1 MMRLRENVTPP
12 EWGGVYARGS
22 NRGVVTTSS
31 QDLNDLANQINVAFQ
46 KSQNYRVT
54 AGKHLL
60 EAQRRVQVGEAGEI
74 TWEQWLRKNIKR
86 SPGDCRKC
94 MALARG
100 EDPETAAAAERTK
113 AREAMRRHRANVSAA
128 DPLKA
133 LLAAW
138 NATPED
144 DRRRFLAIVSP
155 HLRPS
160 PVSPGRDDYLGP
172 ILSAF
177 HNESS
182 EWAVT

>member
-1 MMRLRENVTPP
+1 MENL
-12 EWGGVYARGS
+12 S
-22 NRGVVTTSS
+22 
-31 QDLNDLANQINVAFQ
+31 DLADQINVCLT
-46 KSQNYRVT
+46 KSENYRVT
-54 AGKHLL
+54 AGKHLI
-60 EAQRRVQVGEAGEI
+60 EAQQRVRAGEAGEI

-113 AREAMRRHRANVSAA
+113 SREAMRRHRANISAA

-144 DRRRFLAIVSP
+144 DRRRFPAIVSP
-155 HLRPS
+155 HLPS
-160 PVSPGRDDYLGP
+160 PMSPGRDDYLG
-172 ILSAF
+172 
-177 HNESS
+177 
-182 EWAVT
+182 